1 MSLDDVLLSKL
12 PLKLENDPEATLTT
26 TSQPE
31 QRAQYLY
38 DNASDDW
45 GSSVS
50 EDDGDDDH
58 DGGDGDEDGEL
69 LGTHHNRIGKKSSSS
84 SATAAGPSIPQYP
97 ERETGAKTGPKGVLA
112 DQQYHRQKQDE
123 ERAQQLAAYQVKLQG
138 KAITTTSYREDFE
151 RERQAA
157 IARGDAPPTDAA
169 FQQEDEDE
177 KELARIRQNRLKQYQ
192 AGSSRPTLAPG
203 RKVFGTLMEMNAAQY
218 VSAVDDEHKDTT
230 VIIHIYTESNPECRR
245 LDDCLILLAA
255 RYATTKFIRIHAREV
270 DFDPQVCP
278 TVLAYRAGELVGN
291 MVKISYDLRD
301 DFDDLELE
309 ELFSKEK
316 VLTPHDRYE
325 RDTFKVFGSSSLDGV
340 SSSSALGS
348 GSSANDDFDPFSLA
362 RLQIGSG
369 SRRGILSGFN
379 SQPIHYDDLDH

>member
-1 MSLDDVLLSKL
+1 MSLDDALLSKL
-12 PLKLENDPEATLTT
+12 PLRLESDPDATLTT
-26 TSQPE
+26 SSQPE
-31 QRAQYLY
+31 QRARYLY

-58 DGGDGDEDGEL
+58 DGGEGDEDGEL
-69 LGTHHNRIGKKSSSS
+69 LGTHHNRIGRSSSS

-123 ERAQQLAAYQVKLQG
+123 ERAQQLAAYQAKMQG
-138 KAITTTSYREDFE
+138 KAMITTSYREDFE

-157 IARGDAPPTDAA
+157 IARGEAPPKDAA
-169 FQQEDEDE
+169 LQQDEDEDE

-192 AGSSRPTLAPG
+192 SGTSRPVLAPG
-203 RKVFGTLMEMNAAQY
+203 RKIFGTLMEMNGAQY
-218 VSAVDDEHKDTT
+218 VTAIDDEHKDTT
-230 VIIHIYTESNPECRR
+230 VIIHIYAEANPECRR

-255 RYATTKFIRIHAREV
+255 RYATTKFIRINAKEV

-291 MVKISYDLRD
+291 MVKISYDLKD

-309 ELFSKEK
+309 ELFTKER

-325 RDTFKVFGSSSLDGV
+325 RDTFKVFGSTGLDGQPSGSPLGGG
-340 SSSSALGS
+340 SSS
-348 GSSANDDFDPFSLA
+348 DDFDPFSLA

-379 SQPIHYDDLDH
+379 THSIHYDDFDR